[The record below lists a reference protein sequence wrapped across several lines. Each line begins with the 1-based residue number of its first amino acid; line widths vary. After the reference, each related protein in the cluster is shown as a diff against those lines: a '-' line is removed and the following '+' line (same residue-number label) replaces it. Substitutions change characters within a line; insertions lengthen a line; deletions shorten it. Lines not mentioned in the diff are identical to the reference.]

1 MPAGHLISRV
11 TILGTGLIG
20 GSFALALRKYATGMH
35 ISGWDRPD
43 VIREAQARGA
53 LDEAFSGELAPA
65 LRNSDL
71 IYVALPI
78 AATIDLLPEVA
89 RHAPSH
95 ALVTDACSTKV
106 RIAQAAAELF
116 PGENGPFFLGGHP
129 MAGRELPGIAHADA
143 DLFRENT
150 YALIG
155 ESSEPVV
162 AGRNLSQPD
171 RETRSSS
178 AANELGVSQ
187 DPRVSAFVKL
197 LEKIGARPLWLGAPQ
212 HDYAVGLASH
222 LPQLA
227 AGAALW
233 RGNTYA
239 LIGSSSAQEDPRVP
253 AFVKILEKI
262 GARPLWLGAPQ
273 HDYAVG
279 LASHLPQLAA
289 VALAG
294 FLYDRLDENGLP
306 ITLAGPGLRDSLR
319 LAGSPYST
327 WRDIVLTNQ
336 EVLSAALDLLA
347 RRLDDLR
354 EKLASRELEA
364 DFDAANELY
373 KLLRSL

>member
-20 GSFALALRKYATGMH
+20 GSFALALRKYTTGMH
-35 ISGWDRPD
+35 ISGWDRLD

-53 LDEAFSGELAPA
+53 LDESFSSDLVPA
-65 LRNSDL
+65 LHNADL

-95 ALVTDACSTKV
+95 ALV
-106 RIAQAAAELF
+106 
-116 PGENGPFFLGGHP
+116 
-129 MAGRELPGIAHADA
+129 
-143 DLFRENT
+143 T

-187 DPRVSAFVKL
+187 DPRVS
-197 LEKIGARPLWLGAPQ
+197 
-212 HDYAVGLASH
+212 
-222 LPQLA
+222 
-227 AGAALW
+227 
-233 RGNTYA
+233 
-239 LIGSSSAQEDPRVP
+239 

-336 EVLSAALDLLA
+336 EVLAAALDLFA

>member
-1 MPAGHLISRV
+1 MSPHRISRV

-20 GSFALALRKYATGMH
+20 GSFALALRKYTSEMH
-35 ISGWDRPD
+35 ISGWDRAD
-43 VIREAQARGA
+43 VAREAQSSGA
-53 LDEAFSGELAPA
+53 VDESFSGELAPA
-65 LRNSDL
+65 LDNSDL
-71 IYVALPI
+71 IYIALPI
-78 AATIDLLPEVA
+78 AATMDLLPEIA
-89 RHAPSH
+89 RHAPTH

-106 RIAQAAAELF
+106 RIGQAAAELF
-116 PGENGPFFLGGHP
+116 PGEKGPLFLGGHP
-129 MAGRELPGIAHADA
+129 MAGRELPGIAHAAA

-150 YALIG
+150 YALIAK
-155 ESSEPVV
+155 SPEPVV
-162 AGRNLSQPD
+162 AGLQ
-171 RETRSSS
+171 TRSFSVAVESS
-178 AANELGVSQ
+178 GSE
-187 DPRVSAFVKL
+187 DPRVS
-197 LEKIGARPLWLGAPQ
+197 
-212 HDYAVGLASH
+212 
-222 LPQLA
+222 
-227 AGAALW
+227 
-233 RGNTYA
+233 
-239 LIGSSSAQEDPRVP
+239 

-327 WRDIVLTNQ
+327 WRDIILTNQ
-336 EVLSAALDLLA
+336 EVLSAALDLFA

-354 EKLASRELEA
+354 ERLASRELEA

>member
-20 GSFALALRKYATGMH
+20 GSFALALRKYTTAMH
-35 ISGWDRPD
+35 ICGWDRPE
-43 VIREAQARGA
+43 VVREAQGCGA
-53 LDEAFSGELAPA
+53 IDEPFSGELAPA
-65 LRNSDL
+65 LQNSDL
-71 IYVALPI
+71 IYIALPI
-78 AATIDLLPEVA
+78 AATIDLLPEIA
-89 RHAPSH
+89 RHAPTH

-116 PGENGPFFLGGHP
+116 PGEKGPLFLGGHP
-129 MAGRELPGIAHADA
+129 MAGRELPGMANANA

-150 YALIG
+150 YALIANA
-155 ESSEPVV
+155 SEPVV
-162 AGRNLSQPD
+162 AGPPS
-171 RETRSSS
+171 RSVSPVKES
-178 AANELGVSQ
+178 APSP
-187 DPRVSAFVKL
+187 DPRIS
-197 LEKIGARPLWLGAPQ
+197 
-212 HDYAVGLASH
+212 
-222 LPQLA
+222 
-227 AGAALW
+227 
-233 RGNTYA
+233 
-239 LIGSSSAQEDPRVP
+239 

-294 FLYDRLDENGLP
+294 FLYDCLDENGLP

-336 EVLSAALDLLA
+336 EVLSAALDLFA

>member
-20 GSFALALRKYATGMH
+20 GSFALALRKYTNEMH
-35 ISGWDRPD
+35 ISGWDRAE

-53 LDEAFSGELAPA
+53 VDEAFSGELTRAMQNA
-65 LRNSDL
+65 DL
-71 IYVALPI
+71 IFIALPI
-78 AATIDLLPEVA
+78 AATLDLLPEIA

-95 ALVTDACSTKV
+95 ALITDACSTKV
-106 RIAQAAAELF
+106 RIAESAAKLYSAAS
-116 PGENGPFFLGGHP
+116 GPLFLGGHP
-129 MAGRELPGIAHADA
+129 MAGRERSGIAHADA
-143 DLFRENT
+143 DLFCANP

-155 ESSEPVV
+155 
-162 AGRNLSQPD
+162 A
-171 RETRSSS
+171 SS
-178 AANELGVSQ
+178 AQ
-187 DPRVSAFVKL
+187 DDPRVF
-197 LEKIGARPLWLGAPQ
+197 
-212 HDYAVGLASH
+212 
-222 LPQLA
+222 
-227 AGAALW
+227 
-233 RGNTYA
+233 
-239 LIGSSSAQEDPRVP
+239 

-262 GARPLWLGAPQ
+262 GALPLWLGAQQ

-294 FLYDRLDENGLP
+294 FLYDHLDENGLP

-336 EVLSAALDLLA
+336 EVLSAALDLFA

>member
-1 MPAGHLISRV
+1 MAAGHLISRV

-20 GSFALALRKYATGMH
+20 GSFALALRKYTTAMH
-35 ISGWDRPD
+35 ISGWDRPE
-43 VIREAQARGA
+43 VVREAQGRGA
-53 LDEAFSGELAPA
+53 VDECFSGELAPA
-65 LRNSDL
+65 LQSSDL
-71 IYVALPI
+71 IYIALPI
-78 AATIDLLPEVA
+78 AATIDLLPEIA
-89 RHAPSH
+89 RHAPTH

-116 PGENGPFFLGGHP
+116 PGEKGPLFLGGHP
-129 MAGRELPGIAHADA
+129 MAGRELPGMANANA

-150 YALIG
+150 YALIAN
-155 ESSEPVV
+155 SSEPVV
-162 AGRNLSQPD
+162 AGLQ
-171 RETRSSS
+171 TRS
-178 AANELGVSQ
+178 VSPASEVAPSL
-187 DPRVSAFVKL
+187 DPRIS
-197 LEKIGARPLWLGAPQ
+197 
-212 HDYAVGLASH
+212 
-222 LPQLA
+222 
-227 AGAALW
+227 
-233 RGNTYA
+233 
-239 LIGSSSAQEDPRVP
+239 

-336 EVLSAALDLLA
+336 EVLSAALDLFA

>member
-1 MPAGHLISRV
+1 MSPHLINRV
-11 TILGTGLIG
+11 TVLGTGLIG
-20 GSFALALRKYATGMH
+20 GSFALALRKYTAGTH

-43 VIREAQARGA
+43 VVREAQTRGA
-53 LDEAFSGELAPA
+53 VDEAFSGELAPA
-65 LRNSDL
+65 LESADL
-71 IYVALPI
+71 IYLALPI
-78 AATIDLLPEVA
+78 AATIDLLPEIA

-116 PGENGPFFLGGHP
+116 PGEKGPLFLGGHP
-129 MAGRELPGIAHADA
+129 MAGRELAGIAHADA
-143 DLFRENT
+143 DLFRENA
-150 YALIG
+150 YALIA
-155 ESSEPVV
+155 ESAEAVV
-162 AGRNLSQPD
+162 AGTKAD
-171 RETRSSS
+171 SSS
-178 AANELGVSQ
+178 VEEPEVTH
-187 DPRVSAFVKL
+187 DPRIS
-197 LEKIGARPLWLGAPQ
+197 
-212 HDYAVGLASH
+212 
-222 LPQLA
+222 
-227 AGAALW
+227 
-233 RGNTYA
+233 
-239 LIGSSSAQEDPRVP
+239 

-336 EVLSAALDLLA
+336 EVLSAALDLFA
-347 RRLDDLR
+347 RRLDELR
-354 EKLASRELEA
+354 EKLASRELEG

>member
-1 MPAGHLISRV
+1 MASAHLISRV
-11 TILGTGLIG
+11 SILGTGLIG
-20 GSFALALRKYATGMH
+20 GSFALALRKYTTGMYLC
-35 ISGWDRPD
+35 GWDRPE
-43 VIREAQARGA
+43 VIREAQTCGA
-53 LDEAFSGELAPA
+53 FNETFSGELAPA
-65 LRNSDL
+65 VQNADL
-71 IYVALPI
+71 IYIALPI
-78 AATIDLLPEVA
+78 AATIDLLPEIG
-89 RHAPSH
+89 RHAPPH

-106 RIAQAAAELF
+106 RVSQAAAELF
-116 PGENGPFFLGGHP
+116 PGEKGPLFLGGHP
-129 MAGRELPGIAHADA
+129 MAGRELPGIANANA
-143 DLFRENT
+143 DLFHENT
-150 YALIG
+150 YALIANA
-155 ESSEPVV
+155 SEPVA
-162 AGRNLSQPD
+162 AGVKA
-171 RETRSSS
+171 RSPSVEEADAS
-178 AANELGVSQ
+178 H
-187 DPRVSAFVKL
+187 DPR
-197 LEKIGARPLWLGAPQ
+197 I
-212 HDYAVGLASH
+212 Y
-222 LPQLA
+222 
-227 AGAALW
+227 
-233 RGNTYA
+233 
-239 LIGSSSAQEDPRVP
+239 

>member
-20 GSFALALRKYATGMH
+20 GSFALALRKYTTAIH
-35 ISGWDRPD
+35 ISGWDRAD
-43 VIREAQARGA
+43 VVREAQTRGA

-65 LRNSDL
+65 LQNADL

-78 AATIDLLPEVA
+78 AATIDLLPEIA
-89 RHAPSH
+89 RHAPPH

-106 RIAQAAAELF
+106 RISQAAAELF
-116 PGENGPFFLGGHP
+116 PGEKGPLFLGGHP
-129 MAGRELPGIAHADA
+129 MAGRELPGIANANA
-143 DLFRENT
+143 DLFHENT
-150 YALIG
+150 YALIANA
-155 ESSEPVV
+155 SEPVV
-162 AGRNLSQPD
+162 AGVKA
-171 RETRSSS
+171 RSSS
-178 AANELGVSQ
+178 VEEADASH
-187 DPRVSAFVKL
+187 DPRIS
-197 LEKIGARPLWLGAPQ
+197 
-212 HDYAVGLASH
+212 
-222 LPQLA
+222 
-227 AGAALW
+227 
-233 RGNTYA
+233 
-239 LIGSSSAQEDPRVP
+239 

>member
-1 MPAGHLISRV
+1 MTPHLISRV

-20 GSFALALRKYATGMH
+20 GSFALALRKYTTEIH

-43 VIREAQARGA
+43 IVREAQSRNAV
-53 LDEAFSGELAPA
+53 DQAFSGELAPA
-65 LRNSDL
+65 LHNSDL
-71 IYVALPI
+71 IYIALPI
-78 AATIDLLPEVA
+78 AATMDLLPEIA
-89 RHAPSH
+89 RHAPPH
-95 ALVTDACSTKV
+95 ALITDACSTKV
-106 RIAQAAAELF
+106 RIAQAAADLF
-116 PGENGPFFLGGHP
+116 PSERGPLFLGGHP
-129 MAGRELPGIAHADA
+129 MAGRELPGIAHANA

-150 YALIG
+150 YALIAK
-155 ESSEPVV
+155 SLEPVV
-162 AGRNLSQPD
+162 AGLQ
-171 RETRSSS
+171 TRSVSS
-178 AANELGVSQ
+178 ANE
-187 DPRVSAFVKL
+187 P
-197 LEKIGARPLWLGAPQ
+197 
-212 HDYAVGLASH
+212 
-222 LPQLA
+222 
-227 AGAALW
+227 
-233 RGNTYA
+233 
-239 LIGSSSAQEDPRVP
+239 SSSHDSRIS

-262 GARPLWLGAPQ
+262 GARPLWLGAQQ

-336 EVLSAALDLLA
+336 EVLTAALDLFA

-354 EKLASRELEA
+354 ERLASRELEA

>member
-11 TILGTGLIG
+11 TVLGTGLIG
-20 GSFALALRKYATGMH
+20 GSFALALRKYTTGMH
-35 ISGWDRPD
+35 IRGWDRPD
-43 VIREAQARGA
+43 VVREAQGRGA
-53 LDEAFSGELAPA
+53 LDEAFCGELAPA
-65 LRNSDL
+65 LQNADL
-71 IYVALPI
+71 IYLALPI
-78 AATIDLLPEVA
+78 AATIDLLPEIA
-89 RHAPSH
+89 RHAPPH

-106 RIAQAAAELF
+106 RIAQAADELF
-116 PGENGPFFLGGHP
+116 PGEKGPLFLGGHP

-150 YALIG
+150 YALIAK
-155 ESSEPVV
+155 SSEPVV
-162 AGRNLSQPD
+162 AGLQ
-171 RETRSSS
+171 TRPSS
-178 AANELGVSQ
+178 ASNEPAPAR
-187 DPRVSAFVKL
+187 DPRISAFVKI
-197 LEKIGARPLWLGAPQ
+197 LERIGARPLWLGAQ
-212 HDYAVGLASH
+212 
-222 LPQLA
+222 
-227 AGAALW
+227 
-233 RGNTYA
+233 
-239 LIGSSSAQEDPRVP
+239 
-253 AFVKILEKI
+253 
-262 GARPLWLGAPQ
+262 Q

>member
-1 MPAGHLISRV
+1 MPAAHLIHRV

-20 GSFALALRKYATGMH
+20 GSFALALRKYTTDMH
-35 ISGWDRPD
+35 ISGWDRPEI
-43 VIREAQARGA
+43 VKEAQRRGA
-53 LDEAFSGELAPA
+53 IDDAFSGDLAPA
-65 LRNSDL
+65 LQRADL
-71 IYVALPI
+71 IYIALPI
-78 AATIDLLPEVA
+78 AATLDFLPEVA
-89 RHAPSH
+89 RHAPAH

-106 RIAQAAAELF
+106 RIAQSAAELF
-116 PGENGPFFLGGHP
+116 SDEKGPLFLGGHP
-129 MAGRELPGIAHADA
+129 MAGKELSGVAHANA

-155 ESSEPVV
+155 
-162 AGRNLSQPD
+162 A
-171 RETRSSS
+171 S
-178 AANELGVSQ
+178 AAQN
-187 DPRVSAFVKL
+187 DPRIS
-197 LEKIGARPLWLGAPQ
+197 
-212 HDYAVGLASH
+212 
-222 LPQLA
+222 
-227 AGAALW
+227 
-233 RGNTYA
+233 
-239 LIGSSSAQEDPRVP
+239 

-262 GARPLWLGAPQ
+262 GARPLWLGEQQ

-279 LASHLPQLAA
+279 LTSHLPQLAA

-336 EVLSAALDLLA
+336 EVLSAALDLFA